1 MKYDDK
7 NILYGEKFTTV
18 DSIVDDLR
26 SRVTYD
32 ICDIVQNAIDDYR
45 DHIEELENE
54 LDRLQELLDDNEI
67 EY

>member
-7 NILYGEKFTTV
+7 NILHNGKFITV
-18 DSIVDDLR
+18 DSFVEDLR
-26 SRVTYD
+26 SGVTNVV
-32 ICDIVQNAIDDYR
+32 CDIIQNAINDYR

-54 LDRLQELLDDNEI
+54 IERLQELLDDNEI